1 MKRSASLGLVLAFS
15 AVTALVLFL
24 TSPGRLIAPKWP
36 RTREA
41 AAPSGFTTFSADV
54 MATTFR
60 VTLPEGDAAAALADS
75 VFAVFRQVDTRMSEW
90 KDTSPLSAVNR
101 EAGVRPVA
109 VPADL
114 RDVIRR
120 GIEIGAL
127 SDGAFEISWAALWG
141 LWDFKAAEP
150 RGPDPADVAA
160 RIALVDYRKVVVSD
174 SLGTVYLPVAG
185 MKIGLGGIAKGYAL
199 DRAAELL
206 RARGVRDFLILGGGQ
221 VMAGGHKDG
230 KPWRVGIRD
239 PRGEPEDYF
248 ATLDVTDASTST
260 SGDYERYF
268 VLDGVR
274 YHHILDPRTGMPSKG
289 LRSVT
294 TVSPD
299 ATLADALSTA
309 IMVLGAKRG
318 LALAESLGVGAVL
331 VDDAGHVSMTPDL
344 EGRLVERHPPRSP
357 AS

>member
-1 MKRSASLGLVLAFS
+1 
-15 AVTALVLFL
+15 
-24 TSPGRLIAPKWP
+24 
-36 RTREA
+36 
-41 AAPSGFTTFSADV
+41 
-54 MATTFR
+54 
-60 VTLPEGDAAAALADS
+60 
-75 VFAVFRQVDTRMSEW
+75 
-90 KDTSPLSAVNR
+90 
-101 EAGVRPVA
+101 
-109 VPADL
+109 
-114 RDVIRR
+114 
-120 GIEIGAL
+120 
-127 SDGAFEISWAALWG
+127 
-141 LWDFKAAEP
+141 
-150 RGPDPADVAA
+150 
-160 RIALVDYRKVVVSD
+160 
-174 SLGTVYLPVAG
+174 

-206 RARGVRDFLILGGGQ
+206 RAHGVRDFLILGGGQ

-309 IMVLGAKRG
+309 IMVLGAERG

-331 VDDAGHVSMTPDL
+331 VDNAGM
-344 EGRLVERHPPRSP
+344 SP
-357 AS
+357 